1 MLLFDGI
8 TLPLEDP
15 ILKFLLILVIILAAP
30 LLLNKLKI
38 PYLLGLII
46 AGAVIGPHG
55 LNLVLRDSSIIL
67 SGTAG
72 LLYIMFLSGLDMD
85 MSDFRK
91 NGTRSLVFGLYTFCV
106 PLLLGILAG
115 YYILGFSIYSSILLA
130 GLFASQTL
138 IAYPIVSK
146 LGIARDKAVTIA
158 VGGTVI
164 TDTLALLLLTVI
176 VGMVTG
182 NTDDMFWYR
191 LGISVVLCIA
201 FIMQLFPLI
210 GHWFFKHCSD
220 NISQYI
226 FVLVMVFLGAYLA
239 HLAGLEPIIGAFLAG
254 LALNRL
260 IPRTS
265 PLMNRIE
272 FVGNAIFIPFF
283 LIGVGMLIDYR
294 AFFRDWESIK
304 VAAVMIVLITA
315 AKYIAALLTQK
326 TFKLSSDQRTVIF
339 GLSSAHVA
347 ATLAAVMVGYNVIVG
362 QTPDGEPIRLLG
374 ESVLNGTILMILA
387 TCTIS
392 TFATQRGAHN
402 IAKPTRDQK
411 EIAQVGTISA
421 NSDATIGNIIA
432 EAMAKVGKEGVITV
446 EEAKGLETTLDVVE
460 GMKFDRGYLSPYFVT
475 NAEKMVCELDNPY
488 ILCNE
493 KKISSMKD
501 MLPVLEQVAKVNRP
515 LVIIAEDI
523 EGEALA
529 TLVVNKLRGALN
541 VVAVKAPGFG
551 DRRKEMLQDIAVL
564 TGGQVISEELGLT
577 LKDATVDMLGRAR
590 QVKVTKENTIIV
602 DGMGDKQAIA
612 DRVAQIRNQ
621 IGLTTSEYDKE
632 KLQERLAKMA
642 GGVAVIKVGAATETE
657 MKEKKLR
664 IEDALNATR
673 AAVEEGV
680 VAGGGTIFVNVIPA
694 VEALLSSVEGDE
706 KTGVRIVAKAL
717 EAPIRQIAANA
728 GLDGSVILEKV
739 RTSGKTGYGF
749 DAYKEEYCDMIA
761 SGIVDPAKVTRSAL
775 ENAASVSGMVLTTE
789 SLVADKPQ
797 PPAPAAPAPEMGG
810 MGGMY

>member
-1 MLLFDGI
+1 MLLFAGI

-201 FIMQLFPLI
+201 FIMLLFPLI

-402 IAKPTRDQK
+402 IAIKGVRENDESTEHQDEHILIPVSNEESVRELVTL
-411 EIAQVGTISA
+411 
-421 NSDATIGNIIA
+421 GNVLKSKKNHNGFYALHAIDN
-432 EAMAKVGKEGVITV
+432 KVEDS
-446 EEAKGLETTLDVVE
+446 GLEKRARKILETAATAAAASDIYLHELLRYDVNI
-460 GMKFDRGYLSPYFVT
+460 S
-475 NAEKMVCELDNPY
+475 NA
-488 ILCNE
+488 IA
-493 KKISSMKD
+493 S
-501 MLPVLEQVAKVNRP
+501 VAKEQRTEYHGHRNGTPSGQIPRDLPRQDHGRP
-515 LVIIAEDI
+515 AGRKQRHDLHLQTGTTAGDHK
-523 EGEALA
+523 A
-529 TLVVNKLRGALN
+529 TYRNHSLPSRKRGRISH
-541 VVAVKAPGFG
+541 VAA
-551 DRRKEMLQDIAVL
+551 
-564 TGGQVISEELGLT
+564 
-577 LKDATVDMLGRAR
+577 
-590 QVKVTKENTIIV
+590 
-602 DGMGDKQAIA
+602 
-612 DRVAQIRNQ
+612 
-621 IGLTTSEYDKE
+621 
-632 KLQERLAKMA
+632 
-642 GGVAVIKVGAATETE
+642 
-657 MKEKKLR
+657 
-664 IEDALNATR
+664 
-673 AAVEEGV
+673 
-680 VAGGGTIFVNVIPA
+680 
-694 VEALLSSVEGDE
+694 
-706 KTGVRIVAKAL
+706 
-717 EAPIRQIAANA
+717 
-728 GLDGSVILEKV
+728 
-739 RTSGKTGYGF
+739 
-749 DAYKEEYCDMIA
+749 
-761 SGIVDPAKVTRSAL
+761 
-775 ENAASVSGMVLTTE
+775 
-789 SLVADKPQ
+789 
-797 PPAPAAPAPEMGG
+797 
-810 MGGMY
+810 